1 MKKYLLTDVELR
13 ARWSR
18 DRSSTYYVEEG
29 AILTPSAKDFLKEH
43 NIQLC
48 SCNQYSIHLFYHEKP
63 LS

>member
-29 AILTPSAKDFLKEH
+29 AILTPSAKE
-43 NIQLC
+43 
-48 SCNQYSIHLFYHEKP
+48 S
-63 LS
+63 